1 MNKKTI
7 KVGIIGGMGPVASAS
22 FVETLYTTYLNKID
36 LKEEYHPPYV
46 YLYSEPLQTQ
56 STALMSVNQSKAE
69 LLAKLEKN
77 IAHLVQHDVD
87 CIVICCF
94 TAHALLPQLALEHQA
109 KIYSLVTL
117 VLEHVLA
124 QNTQFLVLCASSA
137 KEAQVLEHHP
147 LWAKVAQHL
156 TYAGTEVQTQ
166 LNMLIKAVK
175 DNQVDSQLLDD
186 FLELMN
192 QFPEHHFIIACAEL
206 HILHK
211 KLQDYCQTQ
220 FDNVFDPFFHVTQH
234 IWGEYERA

>member
-7 KVGIIGGMGPVASAS
+7 KVGIIGGMGPLASAS
-22 FVETLYTTYLNKID
+22 FAETLYTTYLNKNE
-36 LKEEYHPPYV
+36 LKEEYHSPYV

-56 STALMSVNQSKAE
+56 STALMSVNLSKTE

-77 IAHLVQHDVD
+77 IAHLVQHEVD

-94 TAHALLPQLALEHQA
+94 TAHALLSQLVPEHQV
-109 KIYSLVTL
+109 KIYSLVTKG
-117 VLEHVLA
+117 LEHVLA

-147 LWAKVAQHL
+147 LWAKVATHI
-156 TYAGTEVQTQ
+156 TYVETEVQTQ
-166 LNMLIKAVK
+166 LNRLIKAVK
-175 DNQVDSQLLDD
+175 DNQINSQLLDN
-186 FLELMN
+186 FLELMG
-192 QFPEHHFIIACAEL
+192 QYPKHHFIIACAEL

-211 KLQDYCQTQ
+211 KLQDYSQTQ
-220 FDNVFDPFFHVTQH
+220 FANVFDPFFHVTHH